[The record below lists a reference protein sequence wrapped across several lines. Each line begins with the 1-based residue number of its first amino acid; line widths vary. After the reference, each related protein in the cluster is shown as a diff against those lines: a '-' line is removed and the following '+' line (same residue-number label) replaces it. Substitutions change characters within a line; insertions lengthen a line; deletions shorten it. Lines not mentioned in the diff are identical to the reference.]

1 MTNEDAIAFATS
13 FYPRVQSALATAEAN
28 PTLPNVQ
35 RLHRQF
41 NTIALKVA
49 ELLGQPADVFGGSSG
64 TVHPNSGGT
73 DKGNPA

>member
-1 MTNEDAIAFATS
+1 MTNDEAIAFATS
-13 FYPRVQSALATAEAN
+13 FYPRVQSTLATAEAD

-41 NTIALKVA
+41 NTIAIKVA
-49 ELLGQPADVFGGSSG
+49 ELLGQSADAFGGSSG

-73 DKGNPA
+73 DKGTPV